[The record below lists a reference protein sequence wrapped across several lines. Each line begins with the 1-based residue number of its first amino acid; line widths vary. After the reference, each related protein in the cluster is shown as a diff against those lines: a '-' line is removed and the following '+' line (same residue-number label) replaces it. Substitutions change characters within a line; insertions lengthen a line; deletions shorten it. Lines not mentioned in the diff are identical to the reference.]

1 MKQPKAKLNFRAFGS
16 SLHLLRLFQKN
27 NVLRLIFS
35 FYPLKVNKD
44 GFRILHDLDFKLS
57 PRLKGIYIDFKAP
70 IATLIIIND
79 EHVSEF
85 YSRAQELAREIDIAN
100 LPDGNSAALLHQFL
114 VQLRRTIDPTLL
126 GITNIYWTKIA
137 PFCRNL
143 SHLTAVKLPGELHDL
158 YSDLE
163 ASDMSILSLPG
174 LSDMP
179 ARSSNFAIENY
190 STNNISQTIHVLFAA
205 YSGTQPRIFGDN
217 NNFTP
222 AIADNNNI
230 QPIL

>member
-1 MKQPKAKLNFRAFGS
+1 
-16 SLHLLRLFQKN
+16 
-27 NVLRLIFS
+27 
-35 FYPLKVNKD
+35 
-44 GFRILHDLDFKLS
+44 
-57 PRLKGIYIDFKAP
+57 LKGIYIDFKAP

-100 LPDGNSAALLHQFL
+100 LPYGNSAALLHQFL

-126 GITNIYWTKIA
+126 GITNIYSTKIA
-137 PFCRNL
+137 RFCRNL
-143 SHLTAVKLPGELHDL
+143 SHLTAAKLPGELHDL
-158 YSDLE
+158 NSDLE
-163 ASDMSILSLPG
+163 ASDMSILSIPG
-174 LSDMP
+174 LSDTP